1 MCSAI
6 TLHVESSVYEN
17 GEVLM
22 NSFVLPF
29 FPELARGQVR
39 ENKEVA
45 RHLAD
50 RIVAFS
56 GVKVQSRLIN
66 FLLCYT

>member
-29 FPELARGQVR
+29 FPELARGLSRAGER
-39 ENKEVA
+39 EQG
-45 RHLAD
+45 
-50 RIVAFS
+50 S
-56 GVKVQSRLIN
+56 GQAPSRPHRS
-66 FLLCYT
+66 F

>member
-22 NSFVLPF
+22 NCFVLPF
-29 FPELARGQVR
+29 FPELARGLSRAGER
-39 ENKEVA
+39 EQG
-45 RHLAD
+45 
-50 RIVAFS
+50 S
-56 GVKVQSRLIN
+56 GQAPG
-66 FLLCYT
+66 